1 MMTMTGVINYLREK
15 GGTTEGVYIC
25 TDWYDNELSY
35 YLGLWPKDRD
45 RMERSFREE
54 VGEWLA
60 NVSAYD
66 EGEISISGILENG
79 EFFQED
85 WGAAQLEGTN
95 TDMVLDRI
103 MELVKMCS
111 DPETLPWSKIKE
123 AKESIIRG
131 KEKGGTGTGAI
142 MLFGMRA
149 WYTYD
154 GLAEKQWDLQY
165 LFEV

>member
-54 VGEWLA
+54 VGEWLQNA
-60 NVSAYD
+60 SSYD
-66 EGEISISGILENG
+66 EGEISISGILEDG
-79 EFFQED
+79 KFFTED
-85 WGAAQLEGTN
+85 WNAHEIQN
-95 TDMVLDRI
+95 TEEVLNRI

-111 DPETLPWSKIKE
+111 DPETLPWPKIKE
-123 AKESIIRG
+123 AKEQIIRA

-154 GLAEKQWDLQY
+154 GLSDKQWDLQY

>member
-54 VGEWLA
+54 VGEWLQ
-60 NVSAYD
+60 NVSSYD

-79 EFFQED
+79 EFFMED
-85 WGAAQLEGTN
+85 WNAHEIQN
-95 TDMVLDRI
+95 TEEVLNRI

-111 DPETLPWSKIKE
+111 DPETLPWIKIQE
-123 AKESIIRG
+123 AKESIIRS
-131 KEKGGTGTGAI
+131 KEKG
-142 MLFGMRA
+142 
-149 WYTYD
+149 
-154 GLAEKQWDLQY
+154 
-165 LFEV
+165 

>member
-54 VGEWLA
+54 VGEWLQNA
-60 NVSAYD
+60 SAYD
-66 EGEISISGILENG
+66 EGEISISGILEDG
-79 EFFQED
+79 EFFMED
-85 WGAAQLEGTN
+85 WNAHEIQN
-95 TDMVLDRI
+95 TEEVLNRI

-111 DPETLPWSKIKE
+111 DPETLPWIKIKE
-123 AKESIIRG
+123 AKESIIRS

>member
-1 MMTMTGVINYLREK
+1 MTVTGVINYLREK

-25 TDWYDNELSY
+25 TDWFDNELSY

-54 VGEWLA
+54 VGEWLQNA
-60 NVSAYD
+60 SSYD
-66 EGEISISGILENG
+66 EGGISISGILENG
-79 EFFQED
+79 EFFSED
-85 WGAAQLEGTN
+85 WNAHQIQTEQ
-95 TDMVLDRI
+95 VLNRI

-123 AKESIIRG
+123 AKEQIIRA

-142 MLFGMRA
+142 LLFGMRA